1 MKVLNK
7 IKSENL
13 VTIDIE
19 TVRLAETFDD
29 LDAGTQSA
37 WEYKNKQD
45 GKVPDND
52 ELAEKWEQYSSL
64 YAEFSKVCAV
74 SLAFLH
80 NGILYCKEFY
90 GEDEREILL
99 NLGATLENIFNR
111 GKEYRL
117 AGHAAKYFDYPY
129 LVKRFIINGM
139 DIPSILDTTDAKP
152 WEQMNLCT
160 NELWKVGGTGPG
172 SSLQALCNMLQVPV
186 SKVDLVGD
194 EVGKAF
200 YNEEYERI
208 GRYCSYDTVAT
219 FNVLRRFKKE
229 PIFEFDDVKYIQVKE
244 EKKEETPPLKKL
256 YETDYLSDEIK
267 EQLRGLFKKKKA
279 TKKDK
284 EFLQEVLENVYIR
297 TTFMASDGPDTVAS
311 KKAEIED
318 FLKTV

>member
-19 TVRLAETFDD
+19 TVRLAETFDE

-45 GKVPDND
+45 GKVPDHD
-52 ELAEKWEQYSSL
+52 ELSEKWEQYSSL

-80 NGILYCKEFY
+80 NGTLYCKEFY
-90 GEDEREILL
+90 GDDEKEILS
-99 NLGATLENIFNR
+99 NLGTTLENIFNR

-200 YNEEYERI
+200 YAKEYDRI

-229 PIFEFDDVKYIQVKE
+229 SIFEFDDVKYIQVKE
-244 EKKEETPPLKKL
+244 EKKEEIPPLKKL

-297 TTFMASDGPDTVAS
+297 TTFMASDGPDTVTA
-311 KKAEIED
+311 KKAEIEE